1 MKELVIKFVKK
12 YPFTFA
18 FIIVLAF
25 IITRM
30 WALGDIFRVTITTG
44 MIEESMR
51 ALSAIIVGSFLFSK
65 VFENYEEKIPDKIKN
80 NTIINNIV
88 ASALALIIYLL
99 VRIIPNPV
107 MTNTNYAAYMVTFV
121 FSGLTYFFI
130 VKQKK
135 MQVSEY
141 MLKVLMNSLAVFLF
155 ECVVVAGVVIL
166 FFIYDNLFKGSNW
179 QLSANVMIFQSV
191 IVGYIGHFASVE
203 KVEGKLT
210 LFSKILV
217 KYVMFIM
224 VFIGFIFFY
233 MYLVKMI
240 FERSIPSN
248 QVFGVCTIL
257 FGLGL
262 FISLISR
269 SFDGD
274 TIYEKIIESMPI
286 AFIPALILQ
295 IISLGLRINQYG
307 LTMSRYAG
315 AVVIIFEIIYIVMY
329 LVRYEKLHYMFVIGS
344 IIVFVTTYV
353 PFVNMYQFP
362 DIYNK
367 VFNVQLVKEE
377 HEIDYDYTE
386 KEKEEEEGKRKVRI
400 NQYYNIHDYDVEG
413 YKKMTEAQVHINY
426 YEKEQKWE
434 YYHKTSEIVKSFAE
448 VKIEDFDSNA
458 FDTIDLTKLLN
469 DIKDSIIKNDYT
481 SNKEILLKDIDVNVI
496 NEDKKYI
503 VNNMNIKFSEEGEM
517 FTEIILDG
525 YLLTK

>member
-1 MKELVIKFVKK
+1 MKELAIKFVKK

-18 FIIVLAF
+18 CIIALAVV
-25 IITRM
+25 ITKLM
-30 WALGDIFRVTITTG
+30 NLGDVYRVTETTK
-44 MIEESMR
+44 MLNETMM
-51 ALSAIIVGSFLFSK
+51 ALSAVVVGSFLFCK
-65 VFENYEEKIPDKIKN
+65 VFENYEDKILDKIKN
-80 NTIINNIV
+80 NSIISNIV

-99 VRIIPNPV
+99 VRMIPNPV
-107 MTNTNYAAYMVTFV
+107 MTDTNYAAYLVTFV

-135 MQVSEY
+135 MQMSEY

-155 ECVVVAGVVIL
+155 ECVVVAGVAIL

-179 QLSANVMIFQSV
+179 QLLYNVMVFQFV
-191 IVGYIGHFASVE
+191 IVGYIGYFISVE

-224 VFIGFIFFY
+224 VF
-233 MYLVKMI
+233 
-240 FERSIPSN
+240 S
-248 QVFGVCTIL
+248 VCTIL
-257 FGLGL
+257 FSLGL
-262 FISLISR
+262 FVSLISR

-274 TIYEKIIESMPI
+274 TIYEKIIENMPI

-329 LVRYEKLHYMFVIGS
+329 LVKYEKLHYMFVIGS

-367 VFNVQLVKEE
+367 VFNVQTVKEE
-377 HEIDYDYTE
+377 HEIGYDYTE
-386 KEKEEEEGKRKVRI
+386 KEKEEGKRKVRI

-426 YEKEQKWE
+426 YEKEQKWK
-434 YYHKTSEIVKSFAE
+434 YYHKTSEEVKSFAE

-481 SNKEILLKDIDVNVI
+481 SNKEILLKDIDVNVT
-496 NEDKKYI
+496 NENKKYI
-503 VNNMNIKFSEEGEM
+503 VSNMNIKFSEEGEM